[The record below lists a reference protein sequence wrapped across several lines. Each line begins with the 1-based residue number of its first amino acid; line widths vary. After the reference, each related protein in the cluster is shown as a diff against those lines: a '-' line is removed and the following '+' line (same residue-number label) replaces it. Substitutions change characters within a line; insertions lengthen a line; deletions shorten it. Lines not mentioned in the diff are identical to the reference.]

1 MRRARILS
9 RSPSSRFCRSQPTRQ
24 AVFHL
29 KRTAKIKTSR
39 NVDSF
44 SRSPSRRKSRT
55 LFTCGFSK
63 QRWPSTQPEQIKAYI
78 SQSFAKPPSHVRQNI
93 PKPPTLTH
101 GQASMQEAA
110 HGRIPNVRINARS
123 RFNNLRCMNS
133 TLHDDLPFFT
143 TAWESHGAQAT
154 CRQTRKRA
162 APTCASR
169 SAQ

>member
-1 MRRARILS
+1 MFCLSHFLLACAWSRAPIKRLRMRRARILS

-44 SRSPSRRKSRT
+44 SRSPSRRKSGT

-63 QRWPSTQPEQIKAYI
+63 RKWPSTQREQIKAYI
-78 SQSFAKPPSHVRQNI
+78 SQSFAKPPSHVRRNI

-101 GQASMQEAA
+101 AKRPCKKRRTAEY
-110 HGRIPNVRINARS
+110 PT
-123 RFNNLRCMNS
+123 CES
-133 TLHDDLPFFT
+133 TLVAVLT
-143 TAWESHGAQAT
+143 I
-154 CRQTRKRA
+154 
-162 APTCASR
+162 
-169 SAQ
+169 